1 MRALGVAAPNRVCYK
16 VGVTDSDATGR
27 GGRKAPSFFLDPEF
41 RAIDREWKAKLKED
55 GFRDIEHT
63 DPATGDASR
72 FFAANPSRAGE
83 YDDEHD
89 SDRSL
94 RGGSTLEYYLSA
106 ERHARESM
114 DGSRSF
120 WHLAA
125 LAMHAR
131 GKGYRQIARALGR
144 GRDSVARVIR
154 EARPKIVQ

>member
-1 MRALGVAAPNRVCYK
+1 M
-16 VGVTDSDATGR
+16 TDSDANGR
-27 GGRKAPSFFLDPEF
+27 GGRKAPPFYLTPEF
-41 RAIDREWKAKLKED
+41 KAIDREWKEKLRDEG

-106 ERHARESM
+106 ERYAREAM

-144 GRDSVARVIR
+144 GRDSVARVIQ

>member
-1 MRALGVAAPNRVCYK
+1 M
-16 VGVTDSDATGR
+16 TDSDASG
-27 GGRKAPSFFLDPEF
+27 KAQPFYLTPEF
-41 RAIDREWKAKLKED
+41 KATDREWKSKLKAAS
-55 GFRDIEHT
+55 FRDIEHT

-83 YDDEHD
+83 YDDQHD

-106 ERHARESM
+106 ERHARDSM

-131 GKGYRQIARALGR
+131 GRGYRQIAKALKR